1 MTRFSQV
8 TAALRRKSLGQYAL
22 LTLCCFVSVLLIT
35 AYASMMGSPT
45 VLSVFP
51 EGGDSRKQ
59 MTMIFVLAV
68 LGCGVFLCPGRPAGH
83 PAGLV
88 HLAGVPAPAGGLR
101 GDGPGL

>member
-68 LGCGVFLCPGRPAGH
+68 LAAAYSPPTPPACSSATSPGMWASCWPWVPPRTSCAGC
-83 PAGLV
+83 
-88 HLAGVPAPAGGLR
+88 
-101 GDGPGL
+101 